1 MSEKKRVTIYDIA
14 REAGVSA
21 ATVSRVITGSAEVSD
36 IKREKVLALIHQ
48 YHFRP
53 NALAKGLSMTQ
64 SGLLGMLQLP
74 RQTRGSMP
82 PRAPAAPTAATDPQ
96 TPFTSPPKAPRSK
109 TKASRTTAAKTPVT
123 PRRKKAP

>member
-53 NALAKGLSMTQ
+53 NHDVLGGL
-64 SGLLGMLQLP
+64 GNVYIGV
-74 RQTRGSMP
+74 G
-82 PRAPAAPTAATDPQ
+82 
-96 TPFTSPPKAPRSK
+96 
-109 TKASRTTAAKTPVT
+109 VG
-123 PRRKKAP
+123 